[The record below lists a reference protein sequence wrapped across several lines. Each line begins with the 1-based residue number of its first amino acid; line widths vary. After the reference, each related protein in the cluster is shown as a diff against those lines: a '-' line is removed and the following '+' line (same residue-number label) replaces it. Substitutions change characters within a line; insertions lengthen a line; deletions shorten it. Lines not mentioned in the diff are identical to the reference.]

1 MTPLDKMREAGE
13 AFEKASEAFSE
24 ALIDLRQPS
33 KLLAAKEVVLQAH
46 AAWIDAVAEAYLANV
61 ALSVEGLK

>member
-13 AFEKASEAFSE
+13 AFEKASDAFSE

-33 KLLAAKEVVLQAH
+33 KFLAAKDAVLAAH
-46 AAWIDAVAEAYLANV
+46 AAWIEAVAEAYMANV